1 MSQRVK
7 DMTSGK
13 PAKLIVLFALPL
25 MLGNMFQ
32 QLYSMVDT
40 MIVGRGIGVEA
51 LAALGAADWLNW
63 MMLGIIVGFAQGF
76 SILTAQHFG
85 AGDYP
90 RMRRSV
96 AMSAIL
102 GAGIAAALAVISQ
115 LIARPV
121 LLFLNTP
128 PNILEDA
135 LTYLRIVFLG
145 IPVIMAY
152 NVLSAV
158 LRALGDGK
166 TPLYAMI
173 TAAVINI
180 VLDLLFVM
188 VFRFGVGGAAAATV
202 IAQLFSAIY
211 CLAAIRRIPMLKL
224 KKSDFKPDGAMI
236 KRLTGLGIPSAFQN
250 MIIAVGGLVVQYVI
264 NGFGFIFVA
273 GFTATNKLYGLLEL
287 AATSFGFSMSVFAGQ
302 NLGAGKYSR
311 IRAGMR
317 SGVKMTIAVAIL
329 ISAAM
334 LVFGRFIVGL
344 FVTGTPEEVE
354 QVVFIA
360 YRYLSIMSYLLWIL
374 YLLHLYRS
382 ALQGMGDTVT
392 PMISGIVELVMR
404 VTAILILP
412 NLIGE
417 NGVYFA
423 EIAAW
428 TGAEILLMVQY
439 YRHMRKLGT
448 EDMVSGTRIVS
459 EEGKAEDAH
468 FS

>member
-7 DMTSGK
+7 DMTAGK

-25 MLGNMFQ
+25 MLGNIFQ

-85 AGDYP
+85 AGDYSGL
-90 RMRRSV
+90 RKSV

-102 GAGIAAALAVISQ
+102 GAGIAAVLAVLSQ

-121 LLFLNTP
+121 LEFLNTP
-128 PNILEDA
+128 ANILEDA
-135 LTYLRIVFLG
+135 LTYLRIAFLG

-173 TAAVINI
+173 IAAFINI
-180 VLDLLFVM
+180 ALDLLFVM

-202 IAQLFSAIY
+202 IAQLFSALY
-211 CLAAIRRIPMLKL
+211 CLKAIVKIPILKI
-224 KKSDFKPDGAMI
+224 KKSDFRPDGSMI
-236 KRLTGLGIPSAFQN
+236 RRLTALGIPSAFQN
-250 MIIAVGGLVVQYVI
+250 MIIAVGGLAVQYVI

-302 NLGAGKYSR
+302 NLGAGKYGR
-311 IRAGMR
+311 IREGMR
-317 SGVKMTIAVAIL
+317 SGVKMTIAVSVL
-329 ISAAM
+329 ISAVM
-334 LVFGRFIVGL
+334 LIFGRFIVGL
-344 FVTGTPEEVE
+344 FVTGSPDEVE
-354 QVVFIA
+354 QVVAVA
-360 YRYLSIMSYLLWIL
+360 YHYLSIMSYLLWIL

-392 PMISGIVELVMR
+392 PMISGIIELVMR
-404 VTAILILP
+404 VSAILILP
-412 NLIGE
+412 HLIGE
-417 NGVYFA
+417 EGIYFA

-428 TGAEILLMVQY
+428 IGAEVLLMIQY
-439 YRHMRKLGT
+439 YRHMRKLGS
-448 EDMVSGTRIVS
+448 DS
-459 EEGKAEDAH
+459 EKQIEVIGGPDD
-468 FS
+468 